1 MSKGISMAL
10 RIAAEVYRRNRLRID
25 KLQAHGALSA
35 EDAKSE
41 RAAAAGAM
49 VAALALDE
57 GRGRGAPKG
66 GRVVVGGEALTPA
79 RAVPYKKPRVKAGR
93 GRVPKWREGFEQ
105 DVYAAANEIMVR
117 DGIGVKDAIN
127 RLLDALVLRGDLL
140 PEDVKPS
147 KGTLRALYYR
157 GRPGQDAE

>member
-10 RIAAEVYRRNRLRID
+10 RTAAEVYRRNRLRID

-57 GRGRGAPKG
+57 GRGKGAPKG
-66 GRVVVGGEALTPA
+66 GRVVVGGGALIPA
-79 RAVPYKKPRVKAGR
+79 MAVPYKKPRVKIGR
-93 GRVPKWREGFEQ
+93 GPLRQWRDGFEQ
-105 DVYAAANEIMVR
+105 DVYAAVGEIMER
-117 DGIGVKDAIN
+117 DGVRVKDAIA
-127 RLLDALVLRGDLL
+127 RLLDALAMRGDLL
-140 PEDVKPS
+140 PEDVEPS